1 MMSMKWKTWIVGWLV
16 GY

>member
-1 MMSMKWKTWIVGWLV
+1 MSMKWKTWIVGWLV